1 MTLDE
6 EDIERIARRVAEVL
20 AARSAHAG
28 PRYVDA
34 TELARILDV
43 ERDWVYANARRLG
56 ARRLS
61 EPAGRLRFDL
71 ARVDEAL
78 AGPEPTPRPRRRARS
93 RRRGA
98 QEPRTAVIEYEQ

>member
-1 MTLDE
+1 MTLDD
-6 EDIERIARRVAEVL
+6 EDLERIARRVAEVV
-20 AARSAHAG
+20 AASSAHSG
-28 PRYVDA
+28 RKYVDA
-34 TELARILDV
+34 TKLARILDV

-78 AGPEPTPRPRRRARS
+78 AGPEPMVRPPRSARS
-93 RRRGA
+93 RRRDGR
-98 QEPRTAVIEYEQ
+98 EPRTAVIEYEQ